1 MQLKANEVIKY
12 LKYLVSVNDYNQIRK
27 KKSNFNIPEKKNTHD
42 THDELSQT
50 VLFLTYAKSHIQW
63 KDVENFITT
72 ETSTQVRKSTDW
84 LTVSQ
89 KTVHTDMKHL
99 LG

>member
-27 KKSNFNIPEKKNTHD
+27 KKSNFNIPEKKNTPD

-50 VLFLTYAKSHIQW
+50 VLFLTYAKSHIQ
-63 KDVENFITT
+63 
-72 ETSTQVRKSTDW
+72 
-84 LTVSQ
+84 
-89 KTVHTDMKHL
+89 
-99 LG
+99 

>member
-27 KKSNFNIPEKKNTHD
+27 KKNTPD

-89 KTVHTDMKHL
+89 KTVHTDMKLL